1 MKCGSGAGARLR
13 PVYDQRWDVVRKA
26 MVAIN
31 HDWLRPKNGQPTNK
45 TLYGDPKLFGVS
57 KRQLNSRE
65 LREYGL
71 MSK

>member
-31 HDWLRPKNGQPTNK
+31 HDCLGPKNGQPNNK
-45 TLYGDPKLFGVS
+45 TLYGDAKLFAVS

-65 LREYGL
+65 LRNYGL
-71 MSK
+71 MLK